1 MFKLKSYKPLQNKLA
16 PLLFEPILQQ
26 QYDPS
31 KNQKNIKSHN
41 KYIANRSIIML
52 EQIILGSTKVDLGK
66 KMPKNIMVEVTGIE
80 PVSKTA

>member
-1 MFKLKSYKPLQNKLA
+1 
-16 PLLFEPILQQ
+16 
-26 QYDPS
+26 
-31 KNQKNIKSHN
+31 
-41 KYIANRSIIML
+41 ML